1 MIFTTKNTHRII
13 GSLVSIPMITSPVG
27 LIGLI
32 GCVAPDWDIK
42 LGRQFHRTFTHSLL
56 FLGFTTMFFNVI
68 NKEIGLI
75 WFISYLSHLILDSCT
90 ESGVMFLYPFKKK
103 SYGLKLCYTGGVID
117 MLIENIGYILLVIVV
132 IYSMSN
138 VINFKSV

>member
-1 MIFTTKNTHRII
+1 
-13 GSLVSIPMITSPVG
+13 
-27 LIGLI
+27 
-32 GCVAPDWDIK
+32 
-42 LGRQFHRTFTHSLL
+42 
-56 FLGFTTMFFNVI
+56 MFFNVI

-103 SYGLKLCYTGGVID
+103 SYGLKFLHSGGVID